1 MIGLTQT
8 TFPDLHR
15 LAEALNVTLTHH
27 EGGAKGYYCHTTRTI
42 TTRRGLSAAQY
53 KCTLAHELGHAF
65 HHDTPTGNGHY
76 DQRQEN
82 RAWQFAANLLIDMQE
97 LENACAW
104 HQGNL
109 AAVADELE
117 ITQYLLNFWL
127 RRVAA

>member
-27 EGGAKGYYCHTTRTI
+27 EGGAKGYYRNTTRTI

>member
-27 EGGAKGYYCHTTRTI
+27 EGGGKGYYCHTTRTI
-42 TTRRGLSAAQY
+42 TTRRGLSVAQY
-53 KCTLAHELGHAF
+53 KCTLAHELGHAW
-65 HHDTPTGNGHY
+65 HQDTPTGNGHY

-82 RAWQFAANLLIDMQE
+82 RAWQFAANLLRDMQE